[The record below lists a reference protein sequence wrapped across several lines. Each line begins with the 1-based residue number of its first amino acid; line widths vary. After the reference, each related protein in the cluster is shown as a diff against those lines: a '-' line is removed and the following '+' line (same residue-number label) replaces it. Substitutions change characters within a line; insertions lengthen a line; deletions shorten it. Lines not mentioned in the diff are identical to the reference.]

1 MKKQILTLLVLIG
14 ILIPVT
20 AQKSDQ
26 EMIKEV
32 IQTAYIDGLV
42 NTGNQEAIRSGFH
55 PGFNLLGIGEGDR
68 MWKRPIYDWAEA
80 ADMQRQK
87 GELPRT
93 GDDKVSV
100 KFLNIDVEGTA
111 AVAKVE
117 FYTGNTLRYIDFLSL
132 YKFESGW
139 KIVGKIFYQIPEKK

>member
-1 MKKQILTLLVLIG
+1 
-14 ILIPVT
+14 
-20 AQKSDQ
+20 
-26 EMIKEV
+26 
-32 IQTAYIDGLV
+32 
-42 NTGNQEAIRSGFH
+42 
-55 PGFNLLGIGEGDR
+55 
-68 MWKRPIYDWAEA
+68 
-80 ADMQRQK
+80 
-87 GELPRT
+87 
-93 GDDKVSV
+93 VSV